1 MVQWLRIYLPMQG
14 TEVQA
19 LVREDPTCRR
29 ATKPGITTDPVLY
42 SQRATTT
49 EACAPRAP
57 QQRKATKMRS
67 PRTARKSSPRWQ
79 QVERKPAHSNEDP
92 TQPKIDK

>member
-1 MVQWLRIYLPMQG
+1 MQG

-29 ATKPGITTDPVLY
+29 ATKPGTTTTDPVPY

-49 EACAPRAP
+49 EARAPRAP
-57 QQRKATKMRS
+57 QQREATDMRS

-79 QVERKPAHSNEDP
+79 QVERKPARSNKDP